1 MDTKCVEGILIKLT
15 LWINF
20 ENWKRNFETLESKLK
35 NRTDG
40 KISKNLKIFEKLET
54 KTPVFES
61 V

>member
-15 LWINF
+15 LSINF

-54 KTPVFES
+54 KIPAFES

>member
-40 KISKNLKIFEKLET
+40 KY
-54 KTPVFES
+54 
-61 V
+61 